1 MAAPSTSASAA
12 APASS
17 AFPLAAAARFPRVSS
32 ASVSSSTRALA
43 LAERRRLSE
52 VGGGD
57 RSVAAGRRSFHGL
70 VPAHALSAGDDDAGG
85 FMQSLRWELSSRVH
99 RSHEK
104 FVASAHVFAKKGLA
118 TKGMDILTALERY
131 KYDIR
136 KSWLVFVGRQSIKR
150 EADIFHPAKKEEAFG
165 TKRCSKLLL
174 QLGALPCCTMAWLS
188 FAQTAQ
194 ASEGTNLNMV
204 YEVGELFEL
213 GIQLSYLLILLG
225 LLGAGTFFV
234 IRQVLVRRELDL
246 SAKDLQEQVRS
257 GDASATEYFE
267 LGAVMLRRKF
277 YPAAIKYLQQAIQ
290 KWDRDEQDLA
300 QVYNALGVS
309 YKRDN
314 KLDKAIQQ
322 FEKAVELQPGYV
334 TAWNNLGDAYE
345 QKKDLKS
352 ALKAFEEVLLFDPN
366 NTVARPRRDDLKQ
379 RVGMYKGVPVK
390 SEKR

>member
-1 MAAPSTSASAA
+1 MTELTSKKYFLTSKKRNDRTVTDIKQ
-12 APASS
+12 PVIWM
-17 AFPLAAAARFPRVSS
+17 RVSS
-32 ASVSSSTRALA
+32 GIT
-43 LAERRRLSE
+43 
-52 VGGGD
+52 
-57 RSVAAGRRSFHGL
+57 
-70 VPAHALSAGDDDAGG
+70 SA
-85 FMQSLRWELSSRVH
+85 MQSLRRELSSGMHPLRGN
-99 RSHEK
+99 
-104 FVASAHVFAKKGLA
+104 FVALVHVFAKNDLA
-118 TKGMDILTALERY
+118 TRCMEILATMERY
-131 KYDIR
+131 KHNIR
-136 KSWLVFVGRQSIKR
+136 K
-150 EADIFHPAKKEEAFG
+150 
-165 TKRCSKLLL
+165 
-174 QLGALPCCTMAWLS
+174 
-188 FAQTAQ
+188 
-194 ASEGTNLNMV
+194 ASEGTNINMV

-246 SAKDLQEQVRS
+246 SAKELQEQVRS

-314 KLDKAIQQ
+314 KLDKSIQQ

-366 NTVARPRRDDLKQ
+366 NTIARPRRDDLKQ

>member
-1 MAAPSTSASAA
+1 MASPSTSAPAR
-12 APASS
+12 APPT
-17 AFPLAAAARFPRVSS
+17 AFPLTAAARFPRASS
-32 ASVSSSTRALA
+32 SFSSSSTRVSALA
-43 LAERRRLSE
+43 GLRRCPPRARERAADA
-52 VGGGD
+52 VGVAD
-57 RSVAAGRRSFHGL
+57 TMVAAGLSPRSR
-70 VPAHALSAGDDDAGG
+70 
-85 FMQSLRWELSSRVH
+85 SLRGLFAAHLIARDAEG
-99 RSHEK
+99 
-104 FVASAHVFAKKGLA
+104 ASI
-118 TKGMDILTALERY
+118 T
-131 KYDIR
+131 
-136 KSWLVFVGRQSIKR
+136 R
-150 EADIFHPAKKEEAFG
+150 EVDIFHPAKIEELFCYSTDKDD
-165 TKRCSKLLL
+165 TKGYSKVLL
-174 QLGALPCCTMAWLS
+174 QLGTLSCCTMGWLC
-188 FAQTAQ
+188 FAQTAL
-194 ASEGTNLNMV
+194 ASEGTNINMV

-234 IRQVLVRRELDL
+234 IR
-246 SAKDLQEQVRS
+246 QEQVRS

>member
-32 ASVSSSTRALA
+32 ASASSSSRALA

-57 RSVAAGRRSFHGL
+57 RSVAAGCRSFHGL
-70 VPAHALSAGDDDAGG
+70 VPAHVLSAGDDDAGG

-99 RSHEK
+99 RSQGK
-104 FVASAHVFAKKGLA
+104 FVASAHVFAKKGLT
-118 TKGMDILTALERY
+118 TKGMDILTALE
-131 KYDIR
+131 
-136 KSWLVFVGRQSIKR
+136 RQSIKR

-165 TKRCSKLLL
+165 TKKCSKLLL

-194 ASEGTNLNMV
+194 ASEGANLNMV

>member
-1 MAAPSTSASAA
+1 MARLLLLFPSQAWVDPGRLLLRQAEPS
-12 APASS
+12 
-17 AFPLAAAARFPRVSS
+17 
-32 ASVSSSTRALA
+32 SVSKPPARSHHGGRVFIARA
-43 LAERRRLSE
+43 AERAFGPSPARPRRLGLLSAVRRRPRPSLCWKEGAFLGRSPTRGVILASE
-52 VGGGD
+52 D
-57 RSVAAGRRSFHGL
+57 LDEAFCHPSDKDNRRSR
-70 VPAHALSAGDDDAGG
+70 D
-85 FMQSLRWELSSRVH
+85 
-99 RSHEK
+99 
-104 FVASAHVFAKKGLA
+104 
-118 TKGMDILTALERY
+118 
-131 KYDIR
+131 
-136 KSWLVFVGRQSIKR
+136 
-150 EADIFHPAKKEEAFG
+150 
-165 TKRCSKLLL
+165 LLL
-174 QLGALPCCTMAWLS
+174 QYSALPCCTTVWLS
-188 FAQTAQ
+188 TAQ
-194 ASEGTNLNMV
+194 SAQSSVGTKLNMV

-246 SAKDLQEQVRS
+246 SAKELQEQVRS

-277 YPAAIKYLQQAIQ
+277 YPAAIKYLQQAIE

-345 QKKDLKS
+345 QKKDLKL

-366 NTVARPRRDDLKQ
+366 NKVARPRVDDLRQ
-379 RVGMYKGVPVK
+379 RASMYKGVPVK

>member
-1 MAAPSTSASAA
+1 MARRQHVGIPISQSCTTSGAQQAYLPQLGNPILLGRAMARLLLFPSQACVDPGLLLLRPA
-12 APASS
+12 ASS
-17 AFPLAAAARFPRVSS
+17 SVSRPPVHSHHGGRVFIARAAERVSGPP
-32 ASVSSSTRALA
+32 AAGA
-43 LAERRRLSE
+43 RRRPLPALCWKEDASLE
-52 VGGGD
+52 AFCHPSD
-57 RSVAAGRRSFHGL
+57 KDNRRS
-70 VPAHALSAGDDDAGG
+70 
-85 FMQSLRWELSSRVH
+85 RN
-99 RSHEK
+99 
-104 FVASAHVFAKKGLA
+104 
-118 TKGMDILTALERY
+118 
-131 KYDIR
+131 
-136 KSWLVFVGRQSIKR
+136 
-150 EADIFHPAKKEEAFG
+150 
-165 TKRCSKLLL
+165 LLL
-174 QLGALPCCTMAWLS
+174 QVGALPCCTTVWLS
-188 FAQTAQ
+188 TAQ
-194 ASEGTNLNMV
+194 SAQSSVGTKLNVV

-246 SAKDLQEQVRS
+246 SAKELQEQVRS

-277 YPAAIKYLQQAIQ
+277 YPAAIKYLQQAID

-322 FEKAVELQPGYV
+322 FEKAVKLQPGYV

-345 QKKDLKS
+345 LKKDLKS

-366 NTVARPRRDDLKQ
+366 NKVARPRVDDLRQ
-379 RVGMYKGVPVK
+379 RANMYKGVPIK

>member
-1 MAAPSTSASAA
+1 MFLPRMILLPRAWRFLQLWRGRASKVKRILFVQQKYKEQVRSGDASATEYFELGAVMLRRKFYPA
-12 APASS
+12 AIKYLQQAIQKWDRDEQD
-17 AFPLAAAARFPRVSS
+17 LAQ
-32 ASVSSSTRALA
+32 
-43 LAERRRLSE
+43 
-52 VGGGD
+52 
-57 RSVAAGRRSFHGL
+57 
-70 VPAHALSAGDDDAGG
+70 
-85 FMQSLRWELSSRVH
+85 MQSLRRELSSGMHPLR
-99 RSHEK
+99 EN
-104 FVASAHVFAKKGLA
+104 FVALVHVFAKNDLT
-118 TKGMDILTALERY
+118 TKGMEILAAME
-131 KYDIR
+131 
-136 KSWLVFVGRQSIKR
+136 RQSIKS
-150 EADIFHPAKKEEAFG
+150 EADTFRPAKIQEAFG
-165 TKRCSKLLL
+165 MRRCSKSLL
-174 QLGALPCCTMAWLS
+174 QLGTLPCCTMAWLS

-194 ASEGTNLNMV
+194 ASEGTNINMV

-246 SAKDLQEQVRS
+246 SAKELQEQVRS

-314 KLDKAIQQ
+314 KLDKSIQQ

>member
-118 TKGMDILTALERY
+118 TKGMDILTALERVSRE
-131 KYDIR
+131 KQIFFIQQKKKKRLARRDAANCCCN
-136 KSWLVFVGRQSIKR
+136 LVH
-150 EADIFHPAKKEEAFG
+150 FHV
-165 TKRCSKLLL
+165 
-174 QLGALPCCTMAWLS
+174 ALWH
-188 FAQTAQ
+188 AQ

>member
-1 MAAPSTSASAA
+1 MSRVLVFSFLSSPAMRDAGLLLPAA
-12 APASS
+12 AP
-17 AFPLAAAARFPRVSS
+17 PLIPVSR
-32 ASVSSSTRALA
+32 TRAHA
-43 LAERRRLSE
+43 RRGSRPRRPTLCWNILGGATQRGGPLLVSE
-52 VGGGD
+52 
-57 RSVAAGRRSFHGL
+57 SVQEACCDLYGK
-70 VPAHALSAGDDDAGG
+70 DK
-85 FMQSLRWELSSRVH
+85 MTSRN
-99 RSHEK
+99 S
-104 FVASAHVFAKKGLA
+104 
-118 TKGMDILTALERY
+118 
-131 KYDIR
+131 
-136 KSWLVFVGRQSIKR
+136 
-150 EADIFHPAKKEEAFG
+150 
-165 TKRCSKLLL
+165 LL
-174 QLGALPCCTMAWLS
+174 QLGVLPCCTMAWLTIAES
-188 FAQTAQ
+188 AESSVGAK
-194 ASEGTNLNMV
+194 LNMV

-246 SAKDLQEQVRS
+246 SAKELQEQVRS

-309 YKRDN
+309 YKREN
-314 KLDKAIQQ
+314 KLDKAIEQ

-366 NTVARPRRDDLKQ
+366 NTVARPRRDDLRQ
-379 RVGMYKGVPVK
+379 RVTMYKGVPVK

>member
-1 MAAPSTSASAA
+1 MATSAT
-12 APASS
+12 APTSS
-17 AFPLAAAARFPRVSS
+17 AFPVTAAARFPRASS
-32 ASVSSSTRALA
+32 SSSSSTRASA
-43 LAERRRLSE
+43 LAERRRTRLRLPE
-52 VGGGD
+52 GRGGRRPAAPGVAENGLRLASPD
-57 RSVAAGRRSFHGL
+57 TVYDKVAAGFSPGPRSFHGHFA
-70 VPAHALSAGDDDAGG
+70 AHVLAGDAEG
-85 FMQSLRWELSSRVH
+85 
-99 RSHEK
+99 
-104 FVASAHVFAKKGLA
+104 A
-118 TKGMDILTALERY
+118 
-131 KYDIR
+131 
-136 KSWLVFVGRQSIKR
+136 SIKR
-150 EADIFHPAKKEEAFG
+150 EADIFHPAKTEEEFCNSTDKDDTRRYSKSLLHLG
-165 TKRCSKLLL
+165 T
-174 QLGALPCCTMAWLS
+174 LPCCTMAWLS
-188 FAQTAQ
+188 SAQTAQ
-194 ASEGTNLNMV
+194 SSEGTNINMV

-246 SAKDLQEQVRS
+246 SAKELQEQVRS
-257 GDASATEYFE
+257 GDADATEYFE

-300 QVYNALGVS
+300 QVHNALGVS

-322 FEKAVELQPGYV
+322 FEKAVGLQPGYV

-352 ALKAFEEVLLFDPN
+352 ALRAFEEVLLFDPN
-366 NTVARPRRDDLKQ
+366 NTVARPRRDDLKR

>member
-1 MAAPSTSASAA
+1 MATPSTSASAT

-17 AFPLAAAARFPRVSS
+17 AFPLTAAARFLRVS
-32 ASVSSSTRALA
+32 AFSSTRAFA
-43 LAERRRLSE
+43 LAERRRTPQCRLSE

-57 RSVAAGRRSFHGL
+57 RSVAAGRSPGPRSFHGL
-70 VPAHALSAGDDDAGG
+70 VLSGDAEGA
-85 FMQSLRWELSSRVH
+85 MQYLRRELSSGVH
-99 RSHEK
+99 PLHGN
-104 FVASAHVFAKKGLA
+104 FVALVHVFAKKDLT
-118 TKGMDILTALERY
+118 TKGMEILAAMERY
-131 KYDIR
+131 KY
-136 KSWLVFVGRQSIKR
+136 
-150 EADIFHPAKKEEAFG
+150 EAFG
-165 TKRCSKLLL
+165 MRRCSKSLV
-174 QLGALPCCTMAWLS
+174 QFGTLPCCTMAWLS

-194 ASEGTNLNMV
+194 ASEGTNINMV

-246 SAKDLQEQVRS
+246 SAKELQEQVRS

-314 KLDKAIQQ
+314 KLDKSIQQ

>member
-1 MAAPSTSASAA
+1 MATPSTSASGPAPA
-12 APASS
+12 PAPASS
-17 AFPLAAAARFPRVSS
+17 AFPLTAAARFLRVS
-32 ASVSSSTRALA
+32 AFSSTRAFA
-43 LAERRRLSE
+43 LAERRRTPRCRLSE

-57 RSVAAGRRSFHGL
+57 RSVAAGRSPGPRSFHGL
-70 VPAHALSAGDDDAGG
+70 VLSGNAEGA
-85 FMQSLRWELSSRVH
+85 MQSLRRELSSGMHPLR
-99 RSHEK
+99 EN
-104 FVASAHVFAKKGLA
+104 FVALVHVFAKNDLT
-118 TKGMDILTALERY
+118 TKGMEILAAME
-131 KYDIR
+131 
-136 KSWLVFVGRQSIKR
+136 RQSIKS
-150 EADIFHPAKKEEAFG
+150 EADTFRPAKIQEAFG
-165 TKRCSKLLL
+165 MRRCSKSLL
-174 QLGALPCCTMAWLS
+174 QLGTLPCCTMAWLS

-194 ASEGTNLNMV
+194 ASEGTNINMV

-246 SAKDLQEQVRS
+246 SAKELQEQVRS

-314 KLDKAIQQ
+314 KLDKSIQQ

>member
-136 KSWLVFVGRQSIKR
+136 KSWLVFV
-150 EADIFHPAKKEEAFG
+150 EAFG

>member
-1 MAAPSTSASAA
+1 MATPSTSASGPAPA
-12 APASS
+12 PAPASS
-17 AFPLAAAARFPRVSS
+17 AFPLTAAARFLRVS
-32 ASVSSSTRALA
+32 AFSSTRAFA
-43 LAERRRLSE
+43 LAERRRTPRCRLSE

-57 RSVAAGRRSFHGL
+57 RSVAAGRSPGPRSFHGL
-70 VPAHALSAGDDDAGG
+70 VLSGNAEGA
-85 FMQSLRWELSSRVH
+85 MQSLRRELSSGMHPLR
-99 RSHEK
+99 EN
-104 FVASAHVFAKKGLA
+104 FVALVHVFAKNDLT
-118 TKGMDILTALERY
+118 TKGMEILAAMERY
-131 KYDIR
+131 KYGICKEGR
-136 KSWLVFVGRQSIKR
+136 ASKVKRILFVQQKY
-150 EADIFHPAKKEEAFG
+150 K
-165 TKRCSKLLL
+165 
-174 QLGALPCCTMAWLS
+174 
-188 FAQTAQ
+188 
-194 ASEGTNLNMV
+194 ASEGTNINMV

-246 SAKDLQEQVRS
+246 SAKELQEQVRS

-314 KLDKAIQQ
+314 KLDKSIQQ